1 MNPNGL
7 SAKSGETDLPFPS
20 FRLIV
25 GVNPQEFLDV
35 PSNAPSSSRLR
46 FDSFEVDVRSGEV
59 WEHGKRVRL
68 QEQPFQVLRV
78 LLERRGEIVTREDLK
93 QAPWPADTF
102 VDLDDGLNTAVKKI
116 RDVLGDSADS
126 PRYIETIPR
135 RGYRFVGHTALA
147 FPVQPAEPAT
157 SSARHLALAET
168 PAETVNLRPV
178 VRRARHFALG
188 VLLVALIFSA
198 LAALPWLKRLFGQPA
213 LPR

>member
-93 QAPWPADTF
+93 QALWPADTF
-102 VDLDDGLNTAVKKI
+102 VDFDDGLNTAVKKI
-116 RDVLGDSADS
+116 RDVLGDSVER

-135 RGYRFVGHTALA
+135 KGYRF
-147 FPVQPAEPAT
+147 
-157 SSARHLALAET
+157 
-168 PAETVNLRPV
+168 
-178 VRRARHFALG
+178 
-188 VLLVALIFSA
+188 
-198 LAALPWLKRLFGQPA
+198 LAALEVQPTGTPASVANSKTELAQAGKATGGSTPRLK
-213 LPR
+213 